1 MLEMTVEFVQSVV
14 GELELTRRAQAARI
28 AELEAAAQ
36 APAERTPSE
45 GDVVPPGAEGGDGQH
60 HRAA

>member
-28 AELEAAAQ
+28 AELESAAQ
-36 APAERTPSE
+36 TPAKSTPSE
-45 GDVVPPGAEGGDGQH
+45 DDKPAGG
-60 HRAA
+60 